1 MKYRK
6 LKKNLSKIMCLL
18 PAILLL
24 DCSDAPK
31 NAIAT
36 MADRYVDAEQFD
48 NAFHLDPVYKIG
60 DTYAEALRK
69 QLAVALQ
76 EKYFAIAAE
85 KRGLDTIKVLRDR
98 LAMLRTEKLAE
109 TYQQKHLLDQLT
121 FSDST
126 LMKAFVKNRKI
137 VHLRHLFSKDSIT
150 ADHALQHLK
159 SGKSG
164 FNELALVMFS
174 NPHLQKSGGDLGQCY
189 FGELEP
195 ALENV
200 AFALKPGQLYDNV
213 VKSSFGYHVIQ
224 AEEITIRYIPS
235 KENFGLYKEEVERV
249 LRTRKFNQLKSKMI
263 KNLTDEMDINIA
275 VPAFEKMNHYFSK
288 IYNKDAE
295 QPTLNLEHNK
305 PEVERAY
312 QFLRDSANEILVTY
326 GKRSWSIE
334 DFMYRLYLKPL
345 FQRPRLANRNDL
357 YDAIRF
363 AVLDEITAARAASEG
378 LEDSD
383 TFAARFAEA
392 RDRLLADA
400 YKSQLIEGVSIAD
413 QQMDKWFQANFNKI
427 PKRNSQVWQVTKKR
441 HLKKARSAALDVELK
456 RLQSIYPPSI
466 NYKGLYTMVIDTAA
480 KINYHPSPVLRKKL
494 W

>member
-1 MKYRK
+1 
-6 LKKNLSKIMCLL
+6 
-18 PAILLL
+18 
-24 DCSDAPK
+24 
-31 NAIAT
+31 
-36 MADRYVDAEQFD
+36 
-48 NAFHLDPVYKIG
+48 
-60 DTYAEALRK
+60 
-69 QLAVALQ
+69 
-76 EKYFAIAAE
+76 
-85 KRGLDTIKVLRDR
+85 
-98 LAMLRTEKLAE
+98 
-109 TYQQKHLLDQLT
+109 
-121 FSDST
+121 
-126 LMKAFVKNRKI
+126 
-137 VHLRHLFSKDSIT
+137 
-150 ADHALQHLK
+150 
-159 SGKSG
+159 
-164 FNELALVMFS
+164 
-174 NPHLQKSGGDLGQCY
+174 
-189 FGELEP
+189 
-195 ALENV
+195 
-200 AFALKPGQLYDNV
+200 
-213 VKSSFGYHVIQ
+213 
-224 AEEITIRYIPS
+224 
-235 KENFGLYKEEVERV
+235 

-441 HLKKARSAALDVELK
+441 HLKKARFC
-456 RLQSIYPPSI
+456 R
-466 NYKGLYTMVIDTAA
+466 T
-480 KINYHPSPVLRKKL
+480 
-494 W
+494 